1 MFFKKKKKELE
12 YICPECD
19 SDLNDSFSFCPY
31 CGLDL
36 LDSEE
41 EVKEF
46 GMLGKNDSI
55 NSLNNEQ
62 MNMGFGLTDRFIGSL
77 INNLAKTFEQQF
89 REIEKTEIRNM
100 PNGIKIRIGIP
111 EQNKTQHQK
120 INKTLSEEQLKKMS
134 SLPRAAAKTNVRR
147 LSDKIIYELNTPGL
161 MSVDDVIVS
170 KLESG
175 YEIKAISDKKVY
187 VNSIPIKLPLRSF
200 SISDNKLFVE
210 FRVQQ

>member
-1 MFFKKKKKELE
+1 
-12 YICPECD
+12 
-19 SDLNDSFSFCPY
+19 
-31 CGLDL
+31 
-36 LDSEE
+36 
-41 EVKEF
+41 
-46 GMLGKNDSI
+46 MLGKNDSI

-89 REIEKTEIRNM
+89 HEIEKTEIRNM
-100 PNGIKIRIGIP
+100 PNGIKIRIGVP
-111 EQNKTQHQK
+111 EQNKVQHQK

-187 VNSIPIKLPLRSF
+187 VNSIPLKLPLRSF

>member
-1 MFFKKKKKELE
+1 MFFKKKKKETE

-19 SDLNDSFSFCPY
+19 SDLDDSFSFCPY

-36 LDSEE
+36 LDPEE

-89 REIEKTEIRNM
+89 HEIEKTEIRNM
-100 PNGIKIRIGIP
+100 PNGIKIRIGVP
-111 EQNKTQHQK
+111 EQNKVQHQK

-187 VNSIPIKLPLRSF
+187 VNSIPLKLPLRSF